1 MSKIKKLKKFYTN
14 KKVLITGHTGFV
26 GSWLTLLLKKFNCK
40 IYGISMKPNLNSQN
54 YRVLDISKQIKK
66 EFFFDIENYALTNK
80 TIKSIKPDIIFHLA
94 AQAFVLEGYK
104 NPIDTFR
111 TNIIGTANLINSAL
125 LNKVKY
131 NVIITTDKCYA
142 NNETNI
148 SFKEDAPLGGNDPYS
163 SSKACAEIISRAL
176 SKSYGDKNLYID
188 TVRAGNILGGGDFGS
203 NRLIPD
209 IYFAKLNKKKLFI
222 RYPKATRPWQ
232 NILDLIIGYSLIPIN
247 QKNRTNNFE
256 SWNIGPTN
264 KEKKINVN
272 LIVKKFLY
280 NFDSNMKVIIK
291 KNKIKEAKILML
303 NSNKFRKNLGW
314 KNLYNIDETILQ
326 TSEWYKKY
334 LLKDKK
340 QVKIY
345 SKKILDYTFKK
356 I

>member
-26 GSWLTLLLKKFNCK
+26 GSWLALLLKKLNCK

-54 YRVLDISKQIKK
+54 YRVLDISKIIKK
-66 EFFFDIENYALTNK
+66 EFFFDIENSALTNK
-80 TIKSIKPDIIFHLA
+80 TIKNIKPDIIFHLA
-94 AQAFVLEGYK
+94 AQSFVLEGYK

-111 TNIIGTANLINSAL
+111 TNIIGTANLINSAII
-125 LNKVKY
+125 NKVKY

-148 SFKEDAPLGGNDPYS
+148 SFKENAPLGGNDPYS
-163 SSKACAEIISRAL
+163 SSKACAEIISKAL
-176 SKSYGDKNLYID
+176 SKSYGVKNLYVD

-232 NILDLIIGYSLIPIN
+232 NILDLIIGYSLIPMS

-272 LIVKKFLY
+272 SIVKKFIN

-291 KNKIKEAKILML
+291 KSKIKEAKILML

-314 KNLYNIDETILQ
+314 KNLYNIDETISQ

-340 QVKIY
+340 KVKVY
-345 SKKILDYTFKK
+345 SKRILDYTLKK